1 MYAGEFEM
9 ANIADAK
16 ASWATPIDPTM
27 DVPPAG
33 WYRDP
38 RVPFQLRWWDGND
51 WTTNVY
57 MPDRNERPS
66 AEKLVPELAPQP
78 NGKWE
83 FPHDL
88 AHS

>member
-1 MYAGEFEM
+1 M
-9 ANIADAK
+9 AKTTDAQSK
-16 ASWATPIDPTM
+16 SKTKDAPA
-27 DVPPAG
+27 AG

-38 RVPFQLRWWDGND
+38 RVPFQLRWWDGDD

-57 MPDRNERPS
+57 MPDRNARPT
-66 AEKLVPELAPQP
+66 AEELVPELALQP

-83 FPHDL
+83 FPPNL